1 MAWAKSM
8 QRVIE
13 ALGRPPVMAADVAL
27 HVVEQQEKERA
38 WLDSLRELD
47 PVPGPNMGPW
57 IESYRHVR
65 PFPGTAPRPEVIFAR
80 WCWGT
85 LARSED
91 RSNVGAW
98 WAEKHR
104 RLSVEHRWLQR
115 QAARAARP
123 PKGHDHPEW
132 V

>member
-1 MAWAKSM
+1 M
-8 QRVIE
+8 RL
-13 ALGRPPVMAADVAL
+13 LGEVAHVVAPQPVMAADVSKDI
-27 HVVEQQEKERA
+27 VERQEKERA
-38 WLDSLRELD
+38 WLRELRELD

-57 IESYRHVR
+57 ITSYRHIR
-65 PFPGTAPRPEVIFAR
+65 PFPSVAPRPETVFAR

-85 LARSED
+85 LARSENH
-91 RSNVGAW
+91 SNVGAW

-104 RLSVEHRWLQR
+104 RLSVQYRWLQR
-115 QAARAARP
+115 QTVRAARP